1 MNRFAIDS
9 LATPQSRRA
18 FLAVGA
24 LGGTSALLAGCGL
37 AAIAPAAASG
47 SRGKASLYLT
57 IATPDMLGTD
67 DMPALIPAFPSIP
80 AHTRVRVEIV
90 NFDDATPLTAA
101 LEQFAHVKGT
111 VGGTMQVGALDEK
124 DPNSSAASNKV
135 KALDPQKVSHTLTI
149 DTLGINIPLA
159 AKSRTV
165 FEIETGAPGEYAW
178 RCNDPCGKGGGGW
191 GGAMAASGYMMG
203 KLTLV

>member
-1 MNRFAIDS
+1 MNTFAIDS
-9 LATPQSRRA
+9 LAKPQSRRA

-24 LGGTSALLAGCGL
+24 LGGASALLAGCGV
-37 AAIAPAAASG
+37 AAIAPATASK
-47 SRGKASLYLT
+47 GKASLYLT

-67 DMPALIPAFPSIP
+67 NMPAFIPAFASIP

-90 NFDDATPLTAA
+90 NFDDATALTGA
-101 LEQFAHVKGT
+101 LEQFARVKGT
-111 VGGTMQVGALDEK
+111 VGGTIQFEALDAK
-124 DPNSSAASNKV
+124 NPNSSTALQAAH
-135 KALDPQKVSHTLTI
+135 ALDPQKVSHTLTI
-149 DTLGINIPLA
+149 DKLGINIPIA

-178 RCNDPCGKGGGGW
+178 RCNDPCGQGGGGW

>member
-1 MNRFAIDS
+1 MKNFEVDS
-9 LATPQSRRA
+9 LTKRQSRRA

-24 LGGTSALLAGCGL
+24 LAGTTALLAGCGV
-37 AAIAPAAASG
+37 AAIAPSAALKG
-47 SRGKASLYLT
+47 EASLYMT
-57 IATPDMLGTD
+57 VATPDMLGTD
-67 DMPALIPAFPSIP
+67 DMPAFIPAFPSIP

-90 NFDDATPLTAA
+90 NFDDATPLTGA
-101 LEQFAHVKGT
+101 LQQFAKVQGT
-111 VGGTMQVGALDEK
+111 VGGPIHISALDEK
-124 DPNSSAASNKV
+124 NPNSVAEAHAV
-135 KALDPQKVSHTLTI
+135 TAVDPKMVSHTLSI
-149 DTLGINIPLA
+149 AKLGINIPLT

-165 FEIETGAPGEYAW
+165 FEIETGAPGEYGW

>member
-1 MNRFAIDS
+1 MKNLEVDS
-9 LATPQSRRA
+9 LTKSQSRRA

-24 LGGTSALLAGCGL
+24 LAGTTALLAGCGV
-37 AAIAPAAASG
+37 AAIAPSAASKA
-47 SRGKASLYLT
+47 KASLYMMV
-57 IATPDMLGTD
+57 ATPDMLGTD
-67 DMPALIPAFPSIP
+67 DMPAFIPAFPSIP

-90 NFDDATPLTAA
+90 NFDDATPLTGE
-101 LEQFAHVKGT
+101 LVQFARVQGT
-111 VGGTMQVGALDEK
+111 VGGTIHINALDEK
-124 DPNSSAASNKV
+124 NPNSPAAAHAVTSV
-135 KALDPQKVSHTLTI
+135 DPETVSHTLSI
-149 DTLGINIPLA
+149 AKLGINIPLA

-191 GGAMAASGYMMG
+191 GGAMAASGYMTG